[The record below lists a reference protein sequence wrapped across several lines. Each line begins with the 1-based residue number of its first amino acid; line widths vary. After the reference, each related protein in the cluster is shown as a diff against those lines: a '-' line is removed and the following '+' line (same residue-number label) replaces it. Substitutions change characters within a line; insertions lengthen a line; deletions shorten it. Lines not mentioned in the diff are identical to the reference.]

1 MEDAAYLDVPD
12 TAKRF
17 GVSAGCIYR
26 YIREGKLR
34 TKQAGRRL
42 AVELA
47 SAREWFSDA
56 PEVQHILDSHVGNV
70 RRVEASAE

>member
-1 MEDAAYLDVPD
+1 MEDVTYLDVPD

-42 AVELA
+42 AVELE

-56 PEVQHILDSHVGNV
+56 PEVQHILDSHVRNSP
-70 RRVEASAE
+70 RVAAE